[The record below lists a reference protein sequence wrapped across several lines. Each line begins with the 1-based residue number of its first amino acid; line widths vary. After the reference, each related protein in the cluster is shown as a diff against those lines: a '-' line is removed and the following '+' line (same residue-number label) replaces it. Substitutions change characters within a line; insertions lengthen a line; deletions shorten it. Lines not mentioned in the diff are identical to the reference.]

1 MRTRNATRLF
11 VALAVMLSVAALIG
25 SAAQTVDP
33 VRNAKDVIR
42 QGEARLE
49 LMRLEIR
56 NENYDAALQ
65 VLKDYH
71 TAIKSA
77 YALLKNSGRNA
88 DKNPGGF
95 KELQMHIRRTLN
107 RLDQSILDLPVELRE
122 PYVAIRKELDTIDR
136 ELIDALFPRQPEKKA
151 GQNKPGRSMP

>member
-1 MRTRNATRLF
+1 MGTRNAARLS
-11 VALAVMLSVAALIG
+11 VALAAMLSVMALAA
-25 SAAQTVDP
+25 SAAQAVDP

-42 QGEARLE
+42 QGETRLE
-49 LMRLEIR
+49 QMRQEIR

-77 YALLKNSGRNA
+77 HALLKNSGRNA

-95 KELQMHIRRTLN
+95 KELQMHIRRTLT
-107 RLDQSILDLPVELRE
+107 RLDQSILDLPVEQRE
-122 PYVAIRKELDTIDR
+122 PFAAIRKELDTIDR
-136 ELIDALFPRQPEKKA
+136 ELIDALFPRQPDKKA
-151 GQNKPGRSMP
+151 APNKPGRSIP